1 MNQQRVNNPPNAAR
15 TRRPRRWPSR
25 APCIPRKATLVKR
38 RTPTPRL
45 GPPAARR
52 RRRGRIMGLPRSE
65 PFATSLLR
73 LRPQPANRAV
83 PHPPRSPN
91 GTAAGGRRNNCSAEE
106 KRHVAGG
113 GRSETGRGGGVM
125 GDFCLRARQ
134 SLVHPRQRS
143 CGSTAIEDGSGTNP
157 LMRTRGL
164 RVLICPQGVASVRL
178 TPGRSDGY
186 PTFARSAPARVEGCS
201 NRSCR
206 SAGSTLP
213 EVSLL
218 PV

>member
-15 TRRPRRWPSR
+15 IRHPRRWPSR

-91 GTAAGGRRNNCSAEE
+91 GTAAGRRRNNCSAEE
-106 KRHVAGG
+106 KRHVAAG
-113 GRSETGRGGGVM
+113 GRSETGRGGSVM

-134 SLVHPRQRS
+134 SLVHPRQTILWVDRHRGRFGHKPIDENTRVACS
-143 CGSTAIEDGSGTNP
+143 HLPS
-157 LMRTRGL
+157 TRG
-164 RVLICPQGVASVRL
+164 VCS
-178 TPGRSDGY
+178 SD
-186 PTFARSAPARVEGCS
+186 ARA
-201 NRSCR
+201 
-206 SAGSTLP
+206 L
-213 EVSLL
+213 
-218 PV
+218 